1 MRFAGLH
8 KNSFIDY
15 PGKVSCVLFLSGCN
29 FNCPYCHNPVLV
41 NAKTE
46 ADSCFLT
53 QDSVYE
59 FLKNRKGFLDSVVIS
74 GGEPTLHDEL
84 PELCESIKNMGYPVK
99 LDTNGSRPARIKELI
114 SKNLVDYIAMD
125 IKTDPFRYS
134 PLIKKGCN
142 PDDILSS
149 IQMIMASGLSYE
161 FRTTC
166 IKPLVDDEIVANL
179 CQNVIQ
185 GADLYALQRFRNS
198 EVLHP
203 EFFEK
208 NSSIYAESDLIHLK
222 ALADP
227 WVQKCIV
234 R

>member
-1 MRFAGLH
+1 MRFAGIH

-41 NAKTE
+41 NAQTE
-46 ADSCFLT
+46 ADSCCLKP
-53 QDSVYE
+53 DSVYE
-59 FLKNRKGFLDSVVIS
+59 FLENRKSFLDGVVIS
-74 GGEPTLHDEL
+74 GGEPTLHEEL
-84 PELCESIKNMGYPVK
+84 AELCRHIKHIGYPVK
-99 LDTNGSRPARIKELI
+99 LDTNGSNPARIKELI
-114 SKNLVDYIAMD
+114 SQNLVDYIAMD
-125 IKTDPFRYS
+125 IKTDPLRYS

-149 IQMIMASGLSYE
+149 IRMIMGSGLSYE

-166 IKPLVDDEIVANL
+166 IKPLVDDEIIADL
-179 CQNVIQ
+179 CRNVIQ
-185 GADLYALQRFRNS
+185 GAELYALQRFRDA

-208 NSSIYAESDLIHLK
+208 NSSIYADSDLILMK
-222 ALADP
+222 ALAEP